1 MRRDSP
7 VGGVV
12 MEKMNNKYQSNED
25 LNTFRLT
32 PMKRMY
38 YALGDFG
45 YNFMY
50 YWPQPSGEHL
60 QHAVQG
66 QDYPE
71 RDRGHG
77 NGDEVS

>member
-1 MRRDSP
+1 MRRDRP

-12 MEKMNNKYQSNED
+12 MEKMNNRYQSNED

-50 YWPQPSGEHL
+50 YWLSTYLLYGYDWDSGC
-60 QHAVQG
+60 
-66 QDYPE
+66 
-71 RDRGHG
+71 HG
-77 NGDEVS
+77 IRHDAGSEDF